1 MHWLIRPW
9 RQMLDFNGRAT
20 RREFWLFH
28 LQTFVLIVLYV
39 VLVGEMVR
47 GSGSAVLGVLLT
59 LLQLVPLAVIL
70 VASLSVAV
78 RRLHDHDKSG
88 WFYLLTF
95 VPLIG
100 WLFFLFMMLTPGTN
114 GENSYGYDPR
124 DGDQAAAED
133 VAAVFS

>member
-59 LLQLVPLAVIL
+59 LLQLVPLAVIV

-124 DGDQAAAED
+124 DGDQPPAED

>member
-1 MHWLIRPW
+1 MLWIIRPW
-9 RQMLDFNGRAT
+9 RRALDVSGRAT

-28 LQTFVLIVLYV
+28 LQIFVVIFGFAFVSSMARALFHSEVVGAFIAIPELLL
-39 VLVGEMVR
+39 VLVMVVA
-47 GSGSAVLGVLLT
+47 GLS
-59 LLQLVPLAVIL
+59 LAI
-70 VASLSVAV
+70 

-88 WFYLLTF
+88 WFYLLAF

-100 WLFFLFMMLTPGTN
+100 WIFFLIMMLTPGTP

-124 DGDQAAAED
+124 DGDDAPVED